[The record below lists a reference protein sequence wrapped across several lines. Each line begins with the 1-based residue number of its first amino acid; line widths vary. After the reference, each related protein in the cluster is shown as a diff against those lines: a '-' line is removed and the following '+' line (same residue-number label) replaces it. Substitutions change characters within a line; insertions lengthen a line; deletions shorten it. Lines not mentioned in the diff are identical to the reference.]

1 MNVYGI
7 DNIPVNGYRQTPSLS
22 RGTPAVFDDVFNRE
36 LTSLEKTPDAQPDSG
51 GNDPRAQ
58 LLSRGEDILTLLETY
73 AADLENP
80 AKTLKQMAPLV
91 DVIEHEIHQFEKK
104 AAAWFSGDQ
113 ALLGWAND
121 LSLTARIATVK
132 FHRGDFL

>member
-1 MNVYGI
+1 
-7 DNIPVNGYRQTPSLS
+7 VNGYRQATTPS
-22 RGTPAVFDDVFNRE
+22 RGTTAAFDDVFNRE
-36 LTSLEKTPDAQPDSG
+36 LTALEKPTDRLDSG
-51 GNDPRAQ
+51 STDPKSQ

-80 AKTLKQMAPLV
+80 DKTLKQMAPLV
-91 DVIEHEIHQFEKK
+91 DVIEHEIHQFEQFEKK
-104 AAAWFSGDQ
+104 EIARFSGDH
-113 ALLGWAND
+113 ALLEWAND